1 MKTKNP
7 RNEAFAERLRLLI
20 TKRKI
25 TQTALA
31 DHLGVSHSAVST
43 YVRGES
49 EPCLQNLVAIAQYF
63 DVSTDYLLGNT
74 TVVKVKRRPPVSKTD
89 GRQA

>member
-7 RNEAFAERLRLLI
+7 RNEAFAERLRLLMA
-20 TKRKI
+20 KEKI
-25 TQTALA
+25 TNVALSRY
-31 DHLGVSHSAVST
+31 LGIGEARIST
-43 YVRGES
+43 YVRGKA
-49 EPCLQNLVAIAQYF
+49 EPCFQYLVMIAQYF

-74 TVVKVKRRPPVSKTD
+74 TVVKVKRRPPASKTD

>member
-1 MKTKNP
+1 MKTKIP
-7 RNEAFAERLRLLI
+7 RNYVFAERLRLLI

-31 DHLGVSHSAVST
+31 DHLGVSHTAVNT
-43 YVRGES
+43 YVRGKS
-49 EPCLQNLVAIAQYF
+49 EPCLQYLVAIAQYF

-74 TVVKVKRRPPVSKTD
+74 TVVKVKRRPPVSKTE
-89 GRQA
+89 

>member
-7 RNEAFAERLRLLI
+7 RNEAFPERLRSLMA
-20 TKRKI
+20 KEKI

-31 DHLGVSHSAVST
+31 DRLGITRASINT
-43 YVRGES
+43 YVCGKS
-49 EPCLQNLVAIAQYF
+49 EPCLQYLVAIAQYF

-74 TVVKVKRRPPVSKTD
+74 TVVKVKRRPPVRKTE
-89 GRQA
+89 

>member
-7 RNEAFAERLRLLI
+7 RNEAFAERLRSLMV
-20 TKRKI
+20 KEKI

-31 DHLGVSHSAVST
+31 DHLRISHAAVST
-43 YVRGES
+43 YVLGKS
-49 EPCLQNLVAIAQYF
+49 EPCLQYLVAIAQYF

-74 TVVKVKRRPPVSKTD
+74 TVVKVKRRLPVYKTE
-89 GRQA
+89 